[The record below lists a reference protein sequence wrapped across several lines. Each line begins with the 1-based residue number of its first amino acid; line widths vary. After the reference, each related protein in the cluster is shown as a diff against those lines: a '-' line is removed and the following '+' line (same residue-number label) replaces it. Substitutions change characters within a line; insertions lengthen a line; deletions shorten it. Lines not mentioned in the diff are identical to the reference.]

1 MPWDCFCPKCSCCCV
16 GGMTDDP
23 DEMEKEIEEYKG
35 KNIECLSCDCV
46 FNFDTLE
53 VIKVGKVYEVP
64 EAVMAEILKLVNNLP
79 YGQVA
84 PLANALGQII
94 KDQQGEMDLQD
105 QE

>member
-1 MPWDCFCPKCSCCCV
+1 
-16 GGMTDDP
+16 
-23 DEMEKEIEEYKG
+23 ME
-35 KNIECLSCDCV
+35 
-46 FNFDTLE
+46 
-53 VIKVGKVYEVP
+53 KVYEVP